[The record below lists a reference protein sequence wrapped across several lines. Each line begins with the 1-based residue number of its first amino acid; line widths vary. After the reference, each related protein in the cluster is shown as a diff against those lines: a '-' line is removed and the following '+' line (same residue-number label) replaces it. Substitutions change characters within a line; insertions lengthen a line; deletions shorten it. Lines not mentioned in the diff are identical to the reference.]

1 MAKASEFAT
10 GHHDRVTVLHTNF
23 DASRILTGSIDHRI
37 KVWNRDPKTGE
48 RTLLD
53 TFTAHDSDIRDAKF
67 LHPTL
72 GSYIAS
78 IGNDLKCHVWMEEPS
93 QAPNNGHRF
102 RRIATIPS
110 TPRVPFVSMDL
121 KTVDNVYTYLALID
135 RQGLLSVYEPSSP
148 DDLKD
153 WILVDQFNVC
163 GAHPPSRGDET
174 SFKVRF
180 DQNATPLAYINS
192 VSDDRSQLS
201 LVVSALNDVKVYR
214 SVIPTNFGG
223 GDGSS
228 HRLMFYEAAKLPR
241 HPALVRDVAWAPF
254 SVRGTDRVATACK
267 DGSVRIFELAVL
279 EGPST
284 GLSNGAGGGV
294 GSTSSAAPGIAA
306 SNASTFSTQTAST
319 RSYASQQRQ
328 QPQSSLTSAIAGRT
342 AAHSSYTHSPSQ
354 SQSQSSPASST
365 TNTNTTTNTTSGTNP
380 STSASMSGNPH
391 SHPGAD
397 TANTEPH
404 ITSSHASP
412 IARTGYTFPFITSIA
427 STTTLAHAHPDA
439 WSLSFDAQGQ
449 VLLTNG
455 ADGVTKIWRK
465 SVLGGQ
471 WLVFAGQ
478 EVLDGDGDEGSSEE
492 SEKDGLEIAEG

>member
-1 MAKASEFAT
+1 
-10 GHHDRVTVLHTNF
+10 
-23 DASRILTGSIDHRI
+23 
-37 KVWNRDPKTGE
+37 
-48 RTLLD
+48 
-53 TFTAHDSDIRDAKF
+53 
-67 LHPTL
+67 
-72 GSYIAS
+72 
-78 IGNDLKCHVWMEEPS
+78 
-93 QAPNNGHRF
+93 
-102 RRIATIPS
+102 
-110 TPRVPFVSMDL
+110 MDL

-135 RQGLLSVYEPSSP
+135 RQGLLTVYEPSNP

-153 WILVDQFNVC
+153 WTLVDQFNVC

-192 VSDDRSQLS
+192 VSDDRSQLN

-214 SVIPTNFGG
+214 SAVPSNFSGD
-223 GDGSS
+223 DGSS

-254 SVRGTDRVATACK
+254 SVRGTDRIATACK
-267 DGSVRIFELAVL
+267 DGAVRIFELAVS

-284 GLSNGAGGGV
+284 GMASGPGGV
-294 GSTSSAAPGIAA
+294 GSTGSGAGPANNSGIAP
-306 SNASTFSTQTAST
+306 SNASTFSTTTTST

-328 QPQSSLTSAIAGRT
+328 QPQSSLTSAIAGRS
-342 AAHSSYTHSPSQ
+342 AAHSHSPSQ
-354 SQSQSSPASST
+354 SQSQSQSSYSPSTST
-365 TNTNTTTNTTSGTNP
+365 TNTKTNTTSSNAPSSSSNAIPNP
-380 STSASMSGNPH
+380 PG
-391 SHPGAD
+391 SHP
-397 TANTEPH
+397 
-404 ITSSHASP
+404 SP
-412 IARTGYTFPFITSIA
+412 TARTGYTFPFL
-427 STTTLAHAHPDA
+427 TTLASTSTLTHAHPDA

-478 EVLDGDGDEGSSEE
+478 EVLDADDGASDDSEDDDDDEDGDEDE
-492 SEKDGLEIAEG
+492 DGDGRRGPGR

>member
-1 MAKASEFAT
+1 
-10 GHHDRVTVLHTNF
+10 
-23 DASRILTGSIDHRI
+23 
-37 KVWNRDPKTGE
+37 
-48 RTLLD
+48 
-53 TFTAHDSDIRDAKF
+53 
-67 LHPTL
+67 
-72 GSYIAS
+72 
-78 IGNDLKCHVWMEEPS
+78 MEEPS

-135 RQGLLSVYEPSSP
+135 RQGLLTVYEPSNP

-153 WILVDQFNVC
+153 WTLVDQFNVC

-192 VSDDRSQLS
+192 LSDDRSQLN
-201 LVVSALNDVKVYR
+201 LVVSALNEVKVYR
-214 SVIPTNFGG
+214 SAVPSNFSGD
-223 GDGSS
+223 DGSS

-254 SVRGTDRVATACK
+254 SVRGTDRIATACK
-267 DGSVRIFELAVL
+267 DGAVRIFELAVS

-284 GLSNGAGGGV
+284 SMASGPGAV
-294 GSTSSAAPGIAA
+294 GSMGTGAANSSGIAP
-306 SNASTFSTQTAST
+306 SNTSTFSTTTAST

-328 QPQSSLTSAIAGRT
+328 QPQSSLTSAITGRS
-342 AAHSSYTHSPSQ
+342 AAHSHSPSQ
-354 SQSQSSPASST
+354 SQSQSQSSYSYSPSTST
-365 TNTNTTTNTTSGTNP
+365 TNTNTTTSNAPSSSNNVISNP
-380 STSASMSGNPH
+380 QV
-391 SHPGAD
+391 
-397 TANTEPH
+397 
-404 ITSSHASP
+404 SHASQT
-412 IARTGYTFPFITSIA
+412 ARTGYTFPFVTTIA
-427 STTTLAHAHPDA
+427 STSTLTHAHPDT

-478 EVLDGDGDEGSSEE
+478 EVLDAGDGASDDSEDDEDEDRDGDDDDDGHGGS
-492 SEKDGLEIAEG
+492 GR